1 MAKRRDLPV
10 QLISGRPC
18 FIAKP
23 ELVMAFRELLH
34 HALNHG
40 RRAAD
45 VTEEAHLATAPR
57 VGNRHR
63 NLLLRC
69 VQTDENFAILPHG
82 SSSLCVR
89 LCAGLSSA
97 TLARH
102 IPQDEPPAW
111 LTNIRSSSPV
121 RLRARSRPAGGRSPR
136 AATCRA

>member
-34 HALNHG
+34 HALNHA

-57 VGNRHR
+57 IGNRHR

-89 LCAGLSSA
+89 LCAGPSSA

-111 LTNIRSSSPV
+111 RRTYGLVSKRKAP
-121 RLRARSRPAGGRSPR
+121 
-136 AATCRA
+136 